1 MMTISPSVLLYI
13 STSYVEVENF
23 KHLLTSPYFYHHMN
37 TLDNYFATT
46 RSIRKFKFDT
56 TESMSAFSYA
66 TKMCRRQGGGGR
78 GKERGRNEIL
88 LKVPLKRCHY
98 ARNALRTLWLSQF
111 PFWIRV
117 GSGWQFLYLL
127 QSQFLAGHFC
137 YFLVFCGEHKR
148 RRKGKKRGRH
158 RILLEALKWCHA
170 LRIMWFSLFPFRMR
184 AG

>member
-1 MMTISPSVLLYI
+1 MMTISPNVPLYF

-23 KHLLTSPYFYHHMN
+23 KHLLTFPYFYHHMN

-117 GSGWQFLYLL
+117 GSGWYFKYVLH
-127 QSQFLAGHFC
+127 SQFLARLFC
-137 YFLVFCGEHKR
+137 YFSHFLVFLWRTQEKEEG
-148 RRKGKKRGRH
+148 
-158 RILLEALKWCHA
+158 
-170 LRIMWFSLFPFRMR
+170 
-184 AG
+184 

>member
-1 MMTISPSVLLYI
+1 MMTISPNVPLYF

-23 KHLLTSPYFYHHMN
+23 KHLLTFPYFYHHMN

-56 TESMSAFSYA
+56 TESMSAFSYGYA
-66 TKMCRRQGGGGR
+66 TKMCRRQGGRGR

-127 QSQFLAGHFC
+127 RSQFLAGHFR
-137 YFLVFCGEHKR
+137 YFSHFLVFCGEHKR
-148 RRKGKKRGRH
+148 KTQNSSQSTFKVMSCTAYNVVFT
-158 RILLEALKWCHA
+158 ISLLD
-170 LRIMWFSLFPFRMR
+170 
-184 AG
+184 

>member
-1 MMTISPSVLLYI
+1 MMTISPSVPLYI

-56 TESMSAFSYA
+56 TESMSAFSYGYA
-66 TKMCRRQGGGGR
+66 TKMCRRQGGRGR

-98 ARNALRTLWLSQF
+98 ASGFLRSNNSLIWRVSKIYWSSYPNPSY
-111 PFWIRV
+111 PFFRAFV
-117 GSGWQFLYLL
+117 LFSFGSCINTYPR
-127 QSQFLAGHFC
+127 SER
-137 YFLVFCGEHKR
+137 EH
-148 RRKGKKRGRH
+148 
-158 RILLEALKWCHA
+158 
-170 LRIMWFSLFPFRMR
+170 
-184 AG
+184 